1 MSEQVETS
9 FGAISSGAYAR
20 RDQVRRELT
29 KGRRSLRKNYDL
41 YIMISVVVIYFLIFH
56 YYPMYGVQIA
66 FKDFMPGL
74 GIAGSPWVGFKH
86 LSRFYNSFY
95 FWRLI
100 RNTIGISGYSLIVGI
115 PAPIILAVVF
125 HELRNRRLS
134 VVTQTLSYAPNFMS
148 TVVVAGMILI
158 FLSPDNGLVPAIV
171 EAIGLP
177 RPSNIIAE
185 PRAFWHIYVWS
196 GVWQTVGWGSLIY
209 VAAMSGIPN
218 EHYEA
223 AIIDGATQWQR
234 IWQITI
240 PGIMPTIVI
249 ISILSV
255 GNIMNVGFEKA
266 FLLQNPMNLETSEV
280 ISTYVYKSGI
290 LGAQYSFSAMVG
302 LFNNVINFI
311 VLVTV
316 NYLAKRIGETS
327 LW

>member
-1 MSEQVETS
+1 MATENV
-9 FGAISSGAYAR
+9 GRRSG
-20 RDQVRRELT
+20 VREELT
-29 KGRRSLRKNYDL
+29 KGRKAIRKNYDL
-41 YIMISVVVIYFLIFH
+41 YIMMAVVVVYFLIFH

-86 LSRFYNSFY
+86 LNRFYNSFY

-100 RNTIGISGYSLIVGI
+100 RNTIGISGYSHIVGI

-125 HELRNRRLS
+125 HELRNKRLS
-134 VVTQTLSYAPNFMS
+134 VVTQTFSYAPNFMS
-148 TVVVAGMILI
+148 TVVIAGMILI
-158 FLSPDNGLVPAIV
+158 FLSPDNGLVPAII
-171 EAIGLP
+171 EALGFP
-177 RPSNIIAE
+177 RPVNIIAE
-185 PRAFWHIYVWS
+185 PGAFWHIYVWS

-234 IWQITI
+234 IWRITI